1 MWNKPLTILIYHKN
15 KAYQMD
21 SKVRTG
27 WSPIQ
32 HDPGPKKLSQEYL
45 YAKLLTLV
53 DV

>member
-1 MWNKPLTILIYHKN
+1 
-15 KAYQMD
+15 MD

-32 HDPGPKKLSQEYL
+32 HDPGLKKLSQEYL